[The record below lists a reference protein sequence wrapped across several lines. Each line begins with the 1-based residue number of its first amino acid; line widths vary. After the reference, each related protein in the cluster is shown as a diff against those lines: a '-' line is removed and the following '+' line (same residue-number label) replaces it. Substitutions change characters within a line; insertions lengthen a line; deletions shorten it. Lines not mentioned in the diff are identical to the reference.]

1 MNNFKRF
8 ALLDVEQTGAMI
20 GSAIV
25 QMTQKCNVVD
35 ETVHIVGQSIAA
47 HVAGAAGNEYTRQTG
62 RQLRRITALDPSKIL
77 AKNTHILTGLSRG
90 DAEFVDAI
98 HTNVYGMGTIQRNF

>member
-1 MNNFKRF
+1 M
-8 ALLDVEQTGAMI
+8 LLAKV
-20 GSAIV
+20 S
-25 QMTQKCNVVD
+25 
-35 ETVHIVGQSIAA
+35 A

-77 AKNTHILTGLSRG
+77 AKNAHTLTGLSRG

-98 HTNVYGMGTIQRNF
+98 HTNVYGMGIKKW